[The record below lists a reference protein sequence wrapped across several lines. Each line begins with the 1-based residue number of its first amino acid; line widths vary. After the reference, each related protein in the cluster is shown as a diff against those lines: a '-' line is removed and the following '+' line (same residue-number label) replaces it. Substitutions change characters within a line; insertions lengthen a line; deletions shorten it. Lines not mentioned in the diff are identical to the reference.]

1 MTETLGKIYS
11 TIMKYGPVGH
21 AELAEIPKLLRRIR
35 HLLRVYYDAL
45 ITSKKTPEFKYCDMA
60 DINDVGLK
68 LHEAGVFLQLS
79 PVRLR
84 ALFSS
89 APEMDVFLFDDP
101 IDIGKWRLEAEAAV
115 QAVKS
120 DEEADDDDRERM
132 IDLEEKS
139 GNDCASYQMIFFIGD
154 LLAAFILNPVLDAK
168 DKERA
173 ERAMARLVAISTIP
187 VYRSAFGDPLT
198 DAMRPI
204 YWTPKALVRFA
215 HAGGLPA
222 LMGDWAESTCKDGIC
237 KTAVETLP
245 AKAWNHQT
253 SESLLGV
260 MRELINKVERD
271 GSDITTTPVFA
282 NIMHQIYS
290 RYGLDPFERAS
301 RLSDSE
307 IIFYFLHRRLSKKP
321 HKFQN
326 AADWISLLAKYNH
339 VPQATRQRHGWM
351 LKTISGRWDC
361 LDLYGCEYSGCPE
374 KSELFQLKERRVRG
388 RRDPAVEDRLFQW
401 GGASKACSRCRHV
414 SYCSV
419 ACQKADWK
427 QHQKQCQ
434 GEAAKNNNEEI

>member
-1 MTETLGKIYS
+1 ME
-11 TIMKYGPVGH
+11 
-21 AELAEIPKLLRRIR
+21 
-35 HLLRVYYDAL
+35 
-45 ITSKKTPEFKYCDMA
+45 
-60 DINDVGLK
+60 
-68 LHEAGVFLQLS
+68 
-79 PVRLR
+79 
-84 ALFSS
+84 
-89 APEMDVFLFDDP
+89 VFLFDDP
-101 IDIGKWRLEAEAAV
+101 IDFGKWRLEAEAAV

-132 IDLEEKS
+132 IDLEQKS

-154 LLAAFILNPVLDAK
+154 LLAAFILNSVLDAK

-187 VYRSAFGDPLT
+187 VYRSAF
-198 DAMRPI
+198 
-204 YWTPKALVRFA
+204 ALVRFA

-245 AKAWNHQT
+245 AKAWNYQT
-253 SESLLGV
+253 PESLLGI

-307 IIFYFLHRRLSKKP
+307 IIFYFLHRRLSKKT

-326 AADWISLLAKYNH
+326 AAESFSGWPCISPYVCLSSCPRASPLVEKVKDLANRPEYE
-339 VPQATRQRHGWM
+339 RQRQIGAIAIDM
-351 LKTISGRWDC
+351 KSPTARIIQANAKT
-361 LDLYGCEYSGCPE
+361 
-374 KSELFQLKERRVRG
+374 
-388 RRDPAVEDRLFQW
+388 
-401 GGASKACSRCRHV
+401 
-414 SYCSV
+414 
-419 ACQKADWK
+419 ADS
-427 QHQKQCQ
+427 
-434 GEAAKNNNEEI
+434 